1 MAVFVYS
8 GLAIST
14 GKKVNGVH
22 YADALP
28 AGIDLAVAP
37 TTSGVKTTY
46 VLPDAAAA
54 DQPIS
59 EQLTLPEGWTA
70 RQVGDAIDAIYYAL
84 GIIAGLTVKEETYPE
99 VAAQEAELWDVRN
112 RVSFILDYIRSK
124 QETVQ

>member
-1 MAVFVYS
+1 MALSQV
-8 GLAIST
+8 
-14 GKKVNGVH
+14 
-22 YADALP
+22 D
-28 AGIDLAVAP
+28 
-37 TTSGVKTTY
+37 
-46 VLPDAAAA
+46 
-54 DQPIS
+54 
-59 EQLTLPEGWTA
+59 